1 MNGESMSNDM
11 LDKYEIYKV
20 VDTLIG
26 KIEPSCDQKEN
37 ELAYER
43 QYCAEYIINRY
54 LDTLVV
60 MANEKDVICRA
71 KSGRRAYKYL
81 RDVRDWIDGWLKDI
95 DNIPDEDY
103 CWRDGDSINECE
115 IYQEAKRNENHKCSK
130 LAEEN

>member
-1 MNGESMSNDM
+1 MSNSM

-43 QYCAEYIINRY
+43 QYYVEYIIDRY
-54 LDTLVV
+54 LDIL
-60 MANEKDVICRA
+60 ADIAKGKNVICRT

-81 RDVRDWIDGWLKDI
+81 RDVRDWIDGWLEYI
-95 DNIPDEDY
+95 DNMSDEDY
-103 CWRDGDSINECE
+103 CWRDGDSMNECE
-115 IYQEAKRNENHKCSK
+115 IYREARRNENHKCSE